1 MPPLRTTG
9 HARFERRK
17 IVSEKEYSNI
27 EKCRKDSPTEWLQS
41 ANQRQYLSHKK
52 GNGMICQLLPL
63 PSFVKLTAM
72 QKNRSMEIV
81 SELIREVVDTIAH
94 NKPPSMLRR
103 VIEKP
108 VTCADPK
115 TFHFPRIAAGA
126 ICFCFISYL
135 YHYRFIQKY
144 GNFPIERNNV
154 SFLSLR
160 NDL

>member
-1 MPPLRTTG
+1 M
-9 HARFERRK
+9 F
-17 IVSEKEYSNI
+17 
-27 EKCRKDSPTEWLQS
+27 
-41 ANQRQYLSHKK
+41 
-52 GNGMICQLLPL
+52 CQLLPL

-126 ICFCFISYL
+126 ICFCFICIYIIIDL
-135 YHYRFIQKY
+135 YKNMEIFR
-144 GNFPIERNNV
+144 
-154 SFLSLR
+154 LR
-160 NDL
+160 EIMFHFCH

>member
-1 MPPLRTTG
+1 MR
-9 HARFERRK
+9 
-17 IVSEKEYSNI
+17 VSKGV
-27 EKCRKDSPTEWLQS
+27 KLCRKRNIQILKNVGKTVRRNDCKVRISDSICRIRREMECFVSCCHYRPL
-41 ANQRQYLSHKK
+41 LSWRPCK
-52 GNGMICQLLPL
+52 
-63 PSFVKLTAM
+63 
-72 QKNRSMEIV
+72 KNRSMEIV